1 MTLSFLD
8 PVKGSDVEVHKSE
21 PHGSNNFTTMVL
33 RNLPRMSCDG
43 NMFGADSVEV
53 IDHDEFGRMPVV
65 TLPPGKYTF
74 KDIHFQDKSLNDKSL
89 YRGGRK
95 QDLTYGGGLDV
106 LSLQIVVI
114 DGSDYELMWNTSTSR
129 TYENPV
135 KMGFILGTNSSDTYI
150 TVDSSDYQAPS
161 SDPTRPQPG
170 DTMNPA
176 MTGVS
181 AGTAILTATRFDII
195 DGADAR

>member
-1 MTLSFLD
+1 
-8 PVKGSDVEVHKSE
+8 
-21 PHGSNNFTTMVL
+21 MVL

-43 NMFGADSVEV
+43 SMFGADSVEI

-74 KDIHFQDKSLNDKSL
+74 KDIHFQDKSLNDLFL
-89 YRGGRK
+89 YRNSKK
-95 QDLTYGGGLDV
+95 QSMYYSGSADV
-106 LSLQIVVI
+106 LRLHAVVI
-114 DGSDYELMWNTSTSR
+114 DGSDYELMSNAPESR
-129 TYENPV
+129 TYEHPV
-135 KMGFILGTNSSDTYI
+135 KMGFILGWNGNETYISVHSENSSNTP
-150 TVDSSDYQAPS
+150 A
-161 SDPTRPQPG
+161 SDPLRPQPG

-176 MTGVS
+176 MKGVS